1 LSIGGDKEI
10 VMKSLIQAA
19 LLVSAFALLPLA
31 SSVPSEAR
39 PTVTVDFGNVAVG
52 YRDGYRD
59 QKQQYHRWAHK
70 DAQAYR
76 AQHSENYRDMNHD
89 KDTHR

>member
-1 LSIGGDKEI
+1 MRSH
-10 VMKSLIQAA
+10 IQAA
-19 LLVSAFALLPLA
+19 LFASAFALLPIA

-39 PTVTVDFGNVAVG
+39 ATVAIDFGNVAVG

-59 QKQQYHRWAHK
+59 QKQQYHRWAPK
-70 DAQAYR
+70 DAQTYR

-89 KDTHR
+89 KDRNR

>member
-1 LSIGGDKEI
+1 
-10 VMKSLIQAA
+10 MRCHIQAA
-19 LLVSAFALLPLA
+19 LFASVCALLPVA

-39 PTVTVDFGNVAVG
+39 ATVAIDFGNVAIG

-59 QKQQYHRWAHK
+59 QNQQYHRWAHK
-70 DAQAYR
+70 DAQTYR

-89 KDTHR
+89 KDTNH